1 MSEGQGV
8 LQVVIPAWY
17 SEDLTQE
24 MQDLACEADK
34 LVPALIGARDTNVAQ
49 LSLSRGEWHAPSA
62 SELQEAPSVI
72 SLMAYTFLVFS
83 FVACAV
89 RHCVLSKLFGLSLSL
104 LLRITAL
111 VYLSSK

>member
-1 MSEGQGV
+1 MFEGLVV

-49 LSLSRGEWHAPSA
+49 LSLSRGGWHA
-62 SELQEAPSVI
+62 
-72 SLMAYTFLVFS
+72 SLACEHRRHQPWLLLTAYTFFI
-83 FVACAV
+83 F
-89 RHCVLSKLFGLSLSL
+89 L
-104 LLRITAL
+104 L
-111 VYLSSK
+111 